1 MIASLYQRIITFD
14 LERQGDD
21 DNTLLAGQD
30 RVISDEIA
38 AKL

>member
-1 MIASLYQRIITFD
+1 MIAFIYQRIITFEV
-14 LERQGDD
+14 ERQGDD

-30 RVISDEIA
+30 RVISDEIT